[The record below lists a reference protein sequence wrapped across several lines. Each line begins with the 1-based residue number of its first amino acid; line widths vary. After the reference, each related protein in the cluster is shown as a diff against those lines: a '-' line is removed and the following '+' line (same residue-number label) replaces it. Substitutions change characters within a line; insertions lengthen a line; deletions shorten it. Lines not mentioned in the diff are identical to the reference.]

1 MSKRRFC
8 FGLDLVDNP
17 QLIEEYKEWHA
28 AGNVWPEV
36 LQSLRDAGVED
47 MEIYLTGNRLYMV
60 MEVTED
66 FSVERKAKMDAENP
80 KVQEWEE
87 LMWKFQQALPW
98 AQPGDKWTPME
109 RVFVL

>member
-1 MSKRRFC
+1 MKRRRFC

-17 QLIEEYKEWHA
+17 ELIEEYKQWHA
-28 AGNVWPEV
+28 PGSVWPEV

-60 MEVTED
+60 MEVNDE
-66 FSVERKAKMDAENP
+66 FSVERKAQMDTANP